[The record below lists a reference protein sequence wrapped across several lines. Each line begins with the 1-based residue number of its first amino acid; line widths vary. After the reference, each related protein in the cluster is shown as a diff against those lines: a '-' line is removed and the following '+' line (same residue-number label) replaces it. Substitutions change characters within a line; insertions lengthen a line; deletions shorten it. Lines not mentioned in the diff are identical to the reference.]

1 MHYTGTRNPLAAQNQ
16 MRPMTTIAAP
26 APTVHAEGLWKR
38 FGSTV
43 AVRNVSLTLN
53 PGEVVGL
60 VGPNGSGKTTT
71 IRMLLDILRPDEGSV
86 SVFGA
91 PISLESLSRIGYL
104 PEERGLYRNLRVV
117 PNMLY
122 LGELKG
128 MRREH
133 AIRRAGELFARL
145 GLEPHRGKKISEL
158 SRGLGQ
164 LVQFAATILHE
175 PDFVILDEPF
185 SGLDPVNVR
194 VMKDAVSRLRSE
206 GAAIMFSTHQMTDV
220 EELCDR
226 VIMIDGG
233 AVALDGPLAEIKRR
247 FAGSELFAVTDVDPA
262 NADGVLESRRDGAGY
277 ALRLAEGRTP
287 EDVLRWLL
295 ERGAKIDRFELA
307 TPSLEEIFLRVVERD
322 RTEGARDAE

>member
-1 MHYTGTRNPLAAQNQ
+1 
-16 MRPMTTIAAP
+16 MTTTPAAP
-26 APTVHAEGLWKR
+26 PTVRADGLWKR
-38 FGSTV
+38 FGSHV
-43 AVRNVSLTLN
+43 AVRDVSLSLD

-60 VGPNGSGKTTT
+60 VGPNGAGKTTT
-71 IRMLLDILRPDEGSV
+71 IRMLLDIFRPDQGSV

-91 PISLESLSRIGYL
+91 PVSPQAQSRIGYL
-104 PEERGLYRNLRVV
+104 PEERGLYRSLRVI

-122 LGELKG
+122 LAELKG
-128 MRREH
+128 MRREQ
-133 AIRRAGELFARL
+133 ALRRADELFALL
-145 GLEPHRGKKISEL
+145 GLEPHKGKKISEL

-175 PDFVILDEPF
+175 PAFIVLDEPF

-194 VMKDAVSRLRSE
+194 TMKDAVSRLRNE

-233 AVALDGPLAEIKRR
+233 TVVLDGPIADIKRR
-247 FAGSELFAVTDVDPA
+247 FAGSELFIVTDVDPQG
-262 NADGVLESRRDGAGY
+262 ADGVLVSRRDGAGY
-277 ALRLAEGRTP
+277 ALRLADGHAP
-287 EDVLRWLL
+287 EDVLRSLL

-307 TPSLEEIFLRVVERD
+307 TPSLEEIFLRVVGREQAEA
-322 RTEGARDAE
+322 EGDEE

>member
-1 MHYTGTRNPLAAQNQ
+1 
-16 MRPMTTIAAP
+16 MRRYNDSRMTTAA
-26 APTVHAEGLWKR
+26 ATTPTVRADGLWKR

-43 AVRNVSLTLN
+43 AVRNVSLSVN

-91 PISLESLSRIGYL
+91 PISPQAQSRIGYL
-104 PEERGLYRNLRVV
+104 PEERGLYRSLRVI

-122 LGELKG
+122 LAGLKG
-128 MRREH
+128 MEREH
-133 AIRRAGELFARL
+133 ALRRADELFALL
-145 GLEPHRGKKISEL
+145 GLEPHKGKKISEL

-164 LVQFAATILHE
+164 LAQFTATILHE
-175 PDFVILDEPF
+175 PDFIVLDEPF

-226 VIMIDGG
+226 VVMIDGG
-233 AVALDGPLAEIKRR
+233 TVVLDGPLADIKRR
-247 FAGSELFAVTDVDPA
+247 FAGNDLFVATDVDPEGA
-262 NADGVLESRRDGAGY
+262 HGVLTSRRDGSGY
-277 ALRLAEGRTP
+277 ALRLAEGSAP
-287 EDVLRWLL
+287 EDVLRSLL
-295 ERGAKIDRFELA
+295 KRGAKIDRFELA
-307 TPSLEEIFLRVVERD
+307 TPSLEEIFLRVVARD
-322 RTEGARDAE
+322 RMEEARDAE

>member
-1 MHYTGTRNPLAAQNQ
+1 
-16 MRPMTTIAAP
+16 MTTTPAAP
-26 APTVHAEGLWKR
+26 PTVRADGLWKR
-38 FGSTV
+38 FGSHV
-43 AVRNVSLTLN
+43 AVRDVSLSLD

-60 VGPNGSGKTTT
+60 VGPNGAGKTTT
-71 IRMLLDILRPDEGSV
+71 IRMLLDIFRPDQGSV

-91 PISLESLSRIGYL
+91 PVSPQAQSRIGYL
-104 PEERGLYRNLRVV
+104 PEERGLYRSLRVI

-122 LGELKG
+122 LAELKG
-128 MRREH
+128 MRREQ
-133 AIRRAGELFARL
+133 ALRRADELFALL
-145 GLEPHRGKKISEL
+145 GLEPHKGKKISEL

-175 PDFVILDEPF
+175 PAFIVLDEPF

-194 VMKDAVSRLRSE
+194 TMKDAVSRLRNE

-233 AVALDGPLAEIKRR
+233 TVVLDGPIADIKRR
-247 FAGSELFAVTDVDPA
+247 FAGSELFIVTDVDPQG
-262 NADGVLESRRDGAGY
+262 ADGVLVSRRDGAGY
-277 ALRLAEGRTP
+277 ALRLAEGSAP
-287 EDVLRWLL
+287 EDVLRSLL

-307 TPSLEEIFLRVVERD
+307 TPSLEEIFLRVVGREQAEA
-322 RTEGARDAE
+322 EGDEE

>member
-1 MHYTGTRNPLAAQNQ
+1 
-16 MRPMTTIAAP
+16 MTTTPAAP
-26 APTVHAEGLWKR
+26 PTVRADGLWKR
-38 FGSTV
+38 FGSHV
-43 AVRNVSLTLN
+43 AVRDVSLSLD

-60 VGPNGSGKTTT
+60 VGPNGAGKTTT
-71 IRMLLDILRPDEGSV
+71 IRMLLDILPPDQGSV

-91 PISLESLSRIGYL
+91 PVSPQAQSRIGYL
-104 PEERGLYRNLRVV
+104 PEERGLYRSLRVI

-122 LGELKG
+122 LAELKG
-128 MRREH
+128 MRREQ
-133 AIRRAGELFARL
+133 ALRRADELFALL
-145 GLEPHRGKKISEL
+145 GLEPHRGKKVGEL

-175 PDFVILDEPF
+175 PSFIVLDEPF

-194 VMKDAVSRLRSE
+194 VMKDAVSRLRNE

-233 AVALDGPLAEIKRR
+233 AVVLDGPIADIKRR
-247 FAGSELFAVTDVDPA
+247 FAGSELFIVTDVDPQG
-262 NADGVLESRRDGAGY
+262 ADGVLVSRRDGAGY
-277 ALRLAEGRTP
+277 ALRLAEGSAP
-287 EDVLRWLL
+287 EDVLRSLL

-307 TPSLEEIFLRVVERD
+307 TPSLEEIFLRVVGREQAEA
-322 RTEGARDAE
+322 EGDEE

>member
-1 MHYTGTRNPLAAQNQ
+1 
-16 MRPMTTIAAP
+16 MTTTPAAP
-26 APTVHAEGLWKR
+26 PTVRADGLWKR
-38 FGSTV
+38 FGNHV
-43 AVRNVSLTLN
+43 AVRDVSLSLD

-60 VGPNGSGKTTT
+60 VGPNGAGKTTT
-71 IRMLLDILRPDEGSV
+71 IRMLLDIFRPDQGSV

-91 PISLESLSRIGYL
+91 PVSPQAQSRIGYL
-104 PEERGLYRNLRVV
+104 PEERGLYRSLRVI

-122 LGELKG
+122 LAELKG
-128 MRREH
+128 MRREQ
-133 AIRRAGELFARL
+133 ALRRADELFALL
-145 GLEPHRGKKISEL
+145 GLEPHKGKKISEL

-175 PDFVILDEPF
+175 PAFIVLDEPF

-194 VMKDAVSRLRSE
+194 TMKDAVSRLRNE

-233 AVALDGPLAEIKRR
+233 TVVLYGPIADIKRR
-247 FAGSELFAVTDVDPA
+247 FAGSELFIVTDVDPQG
-262 NADGVLESRRDGAGY
+262 ADGVLVSRRDGAGY
-277 ALRLAEGRTP
+277 SLRLAEGSAP
-287 EDVLRWLL
+287 EDVLRSLL

-307 TPSLEEIFLRVVERD
+307 TPSLEEIFLRVVGREQAEA
-322 RTEGARDAE
+322 EGVEE

>member
-1 MHYTGTRNPLAAQNQ
+1 
-16 MRPMTTIAAP
+16 MTAP
-26 APTVHAEGLWKR
+26 STAPPTVRANGLWKR
-38 FGSTV
+38 FGSHV
-43 AVRNVSLTLN
+43 AVRDVSLSLS

-71 IRMLLDILRPDEGSV
+71 IRMLLDILRPDRGSV

-91 PISLESLSRIGYL
+91 PVSTEAQSRIGYL
-104 PEERGLYRNLRVV
+104 PEERGLYRSLRVV

-122 LGELKG
+122 LAELKG
-128 MRREH
+128 MQREH
-133 AIRRAGELFARL
+133 ALRRADELFALL

-175 PDFVILDEPF
+175 PDFIVLDEPF

-194 VMKDAVSRLRSE
+194 VMKDAVSLLRRE
-206 GAAIMFSTHQMTDV
+206 GATIMFSTHQMTDV

-226 VIMIDGG
+226 VVMIDRGT
-233 AVALDGPLAEIKRR
+233 VVLDGPLADIKRR
-247 FAGSELFAVTDVDPA
+247 FAGNDLFVATDLDPQG
-262 NADGVLESRRDGAGY
+262 ADGVLSARRDGAGY
-277 ALRLAEGRTP
+277 TLRLAEGRAP
-287 EDVLRWLL
+287 EDVLRSLL

-322 RTEGARDAE
+322 RMEGAGDAE

>member
-1 MHYTGTRNPLAAQNQ
+1 
-16 MRPMTTIAAP
+16 MRRYNDSRMTTAA
-26 APTVHAEGLWKR
+26 ATTPTVRADGLWKR

-43 AVRNVSLTLN
+43 AVRNVSLSVN

-91 PISLESLSRIGYL
+91 PISPQAQSRIGYL
-104 PEERGLYRNLRVV
+104 PEERGLYRSLRVI

-122 LGELKG
+122 LAGLKG
-128 MRREH
+128 MEREH
-133 AIRRAGELFARL
+133 ALRRADELFALL
-145 GLEPHRGKKISEL
+145 GLEPHKGKKISEL

-164 LVQFAATILHE
+164 LAQFAATILHE
-175 PDFVILDEPF
+175 PDFIVLDEPF

-194 VMKDAVSRLRSE
+194 VMKDAVSQLRGE

-233 AVALDGPLAEIKRR
+233 TVVLDGPLADIKRR
-247 FAGSELFAVTDVDPA
+247 FAGNDLFVATDVDPEG
-262 NADGVLESRRDGAGY
+262 ADGVLTSRRDGSGY
-277 ALRLAEGRTP
+277 ALRLAEGSAP
-287 EDVLRWLL
+287 EDVLRSLL
-295 ERGAKIDRFELA
+295 KRGAKIDRFELA
-307 TPSLEEIFLRVVERD
+307 TPSLEEIFLRVVARD
-322 RTEGARDAE
+322 RMEEARDAE

>member
-1 MHYTGTRNPLAAQNQ
+1 MTATAA
-16 MRPMTTIAAP
+16 IL
-26 APTVHAEGLWKR
+26 PTVRADGLWKR
-38 FGSTV
+38 FGSHV
-43 AVRNVSLTLN
+43 AVRDVSLSLD

-60 VGPNGSGKTTT
+60 VGPNGAGKTTT

-91 PISLESLSRIGYL
+91 PISQQAQSRIGYL
-104 PEERGLYRNLRVV
+104 PEERGLYRSLRVI

-122 LGELKG
+122 LAELKG
-128 MRREH
+128 MERER
-133 AIRRAGELFARL
+133 ALRRADELFALL

-164 LVQFAATILHE
+164 LVQFAATILHG
-175 PDFVILDEPF
+175 PDFIVLDEPF

-226 VIMIDGG
+226 VIMIDDG
-233 AVALDGPLAEIKRR
+233 AVVLDGPLTDIKRR
-247 FAGSELFAVTDVDPA
+247 FAGNDLFVATDVDPQD
-262 NADGVLESRRDGAGY
+262 ADGVLVSRRDGPGY
-277 ALRLAEGRTP
+277 ALRLAEGSAP
-287 EDVLRWLL
+287 EDVLRSLL

-307 TPSLEEIFLRVVERD
+307 TPSLEEIFLRVVQRD
-322 RTEGARDAE
+322 RMEEARDAE

>member
-1 MHYTGTRNPLAAQNQ
+1 MSTV
-16 MRPMTTIAAP
+16 P
-26 APTVHAEGLWKR
+26 AIPPTVHAHGLFKR

-43 AVRNVSLTLN
+43 AVQNVSLSVN

-86 SVFGA
+86 SLFGA
-91 PISLESLSRIGYL
+91 PVNAEAQSRVGYL
-104 PEERGLYRNLRVV
+104 PEERGLYRSLRVI

-122 LGELKG
+122 LAGLKG
-128 MRREH
+128 MQRED
-133 AIRRAGELFARL
+133 ALRRAHELFAML
-145 GLEPHRGKKISEL
+145 GLEPHKGKKISEL

-175 PDFVILDEPF
+175 PRFVVLDEPF

-194 VMKDAVSRLRSE
+194 VMKDAVSRLRAE
-206 GAAIMFSTHQMTDV
+206 GAAVMFSTHQMTDV

-226 VIMIDGG
+226 VVMIDRGT
-233 AVALDGPLAEIKRR
+233 VVLDGPLVDIKRR
-247 FAGSELFAVTDVDPA
+247 FARNDLFVATDLDPEG
-262 NADGVLESRRDGAGY
+262 ADGVLDSRRDGAGY
-277 ALRLAEGRTP
+277 ALRLAEGRAP
-287 EDVLRWLL
+287 EDVLRSLL

-307 TPSLEEIFLRVVERD
+307 TPSLEEIFLRLVDRD
-322 RTEGARDAE
+322 RMEEVRGAE

>member
-1 MHYTGTRNPLAAQNQ
+1 
-16 MRPMTTIAAP
+16 MTTAA
-26 APTVHAEGLWKR
+26 ATTPTVRADGLWKR

-43 AVRNVSLTLN
+43 AVRNVSLSVN

-91 PISLESLSRIGYL
+91 PISPEAQSRIGYL
-104 PEERGLYRNLRVV
+104 PEERGLYRSLRVI

-122 LGELKG
+122 LAALKG
-128 MRREH
+128 MEREH
-133 AIRRAGELFARL
+133 ALRRADELFALL
-145 GLEPHRGKKISEL
+145 GLEPHKGKKISEL

-164 LVQFAATILHE
+164 LAQFAATILHE
-175 PDFVILDEPF
+175 PDFIVLDEPF

-233 AVALDGPLAEIKRR
+233 TVVLDGPLADIKRR
-247 FAGSELFAVTDVDPA
+247 FAGNDLFVATDVDPEG
-262 NADGVLESRRDGAGY
+262 ADGVLTSRRDGSGY
-277 ALRLAEGRTP
+277 ALRLAEGSAP
-287 EDVLRWLL
+287 EDVLRSLL
-295 ERGAKIDRFELA
+295 ERGAQIDRFELA
-307 TPSLEEIFLRVVERD
+307 TPSLEEIFLRVVARD
-322 RTEGARDAE
+322 RMEEARDAE

>member
-1 MHYTGTRNPLAAQNQ
+1 
-16 MRPMTTIAAP
+16 MTTTPAAP
-26 APTVHAEGLWKR
+26 PTVRADGLWKR
-38 FGSTV
+38 FGSHI
-43 AVRNVSLTLN
+43 AVRDVSLSLD

-60 VGPNGSGKTTT
+60 VGPNGAGKTTT
-71 IRMLLDILRPDEGSV
+71 IRMLLDILRPDQGSV

-91 PISLESLSRIGYL
+91 PVSPQAQSRIGYL
-104 PEERGLYRNLRVV
+104 PEERGLYRSLRVI

-122 LGELKG
+122 LAELKG
-128 MRREH
+128 MRREQ
-133 AIRRAGELFARL
+133 ALRRADELFALL
-145 GLEPHRGKKISEL
+145 GLEPHKGKKISEL

-175 PDFVILDEPF
+175 PAFIVLDEPF

-194 VMKDAVSRLRSE
+194 TMKDAVSRLRNE

-233 AVALDGPLAEIKRR
+233 TVVLYGPIADIKRR
-247 FAGSELFAVTDVDPA
+247 FAGSELFIVTDVDPQG
-262 NADGVLESRRDGAGY
+262 ADGVLVSRRDGAGY
-277 ALRLAEGRTP
+277 ALRLAEGSAP
-287 EDVLRWLL
+287 EDVLRSLL

-307 TPSLEEIFLRVVERD
+307 TPSLEEIFLRVVGREQAEA
-322 RTEGARDAE
+322 EGDEE

>member
-1 MHYTGTRNPLAAQNQ
+1 
-16 MRPMTTIAAP
+16 MRRYNDSRMTTAA
-26 APTVHAEGLWKR
+26 ATTPTVRADGLWKR

-43 AVRNVSLTLN
+43 AVRNVSLSVN

-71 IRMLLDILRPDEGSV
+71 IRMLLDILCPDEGSV

-91 PISLESLSRIGYL
+91 PISPQAQSRIGYL
-104 PEERGLYRNLRVV
+104 PEERGLYRSLRVI

-122 LGELKG
+122 LAGLKG
-128 MRREH
+128 MEREH
-133 AIRRAGELFARL
+133 ALRRADELFALL
-145 GLEPHRGKKISEL
+145 GLEPHKGKKISEL

-164 LVQFAATILHE
+164 LAQFTATILHE
-175 PDFVILDEPF
+175 PDFIVLDEPF

-226 VIMIDGG
+226 VVMIDGG
-233 AVALDGPLAEIKRR
+233 TVVLDGPLADIKRR
-247 FAGSELFAVTDVDPA
+247 FAGNDLFVATDVDPEG
-262 NADGVLESRRDGAGY
+262 ADGVLTSRRDGSGY
-277 ALRLAEGRTP
+277 ALRLAEGSAP
-287 EDVLRWLL
+287 EDVLRSLL
-295 ERGAKIDRFELA
+295 KRGAKIDRFELA
-307 TPSLEEIFLRVVERD
+307 TPSLEEIFLRVVARD
-322 RTEGARDAE
+322 RMEEARDAE

>member
-1 MHYTGTRNPLAAQNQ
+1 MLTVPVV
-16 MRPMTTIAAP
+16 P
-26 APTVHAEGLWKR
+26 PTVHAHGLFKR
-38 FGSTV
+38 FGSTM
-43 AVRNVSLTLN
+43 AVRNVSLSVN

-86 SVFGA
+86 SLFGA
-91 PISLESLSRIGYL
+91 PVNAEAQSRVGYL
-104 PEERGLYRNLRVV
+104 PEERGLYRSLRVI

-122 LGELKG
+122 LAELKG

-133 AIRRAGELFARL
+133 ALRRADELFALL
-145 GLEPHRGKKISEL
+145 GLEPHKGKKISEL

-175 PDFVILDEPF
+175 PDFIVLDEPF

-194 VMKDAVSRLRSE
+194 VMKDAVSQLRAE
-206 GAAIMFSTHQMTDV
+206 GAAVMFSTHQMTDV

-226 VIMIDGG
+226 VVMIDGG
-233 AVALDGPLAEIKRR
+233 TVVLDGPLVEIKRR
-247 FAGSELFAVTDVDPA
+247 FAGNDLFVATDLDPEG
-262 NADGVLESRRDGAGY
+262 ADGVLESRRDGAGY
-277 ALRLAEGRTP
+277 ALRLAEGRAP
-287 EDVLRWLL
+287 EDVLRSLL

-307 TPSLEEIFLRVVERD
+307 TPSLEEIFLRVVDRD
-322 RTEGARDAE
+322 RMEEAHDGE

>member
-1 MHYTGTRNPLAAQNQ
+1 
-16 MRPMTTIAAP
+16 MRRYNDSRMTTAA
-26 APTVHAEGLWKR
+26 ATTPTVRADGLWKR

-43 AVRNVSLTLN
+43 AVRNVSLSVN

-91 PISLESLSRIGYL
+91 PISPQAQSRIGYL
-104 PEERGLYRNLRVV
+104 PEERGLYRSLRVI

-122 LGELKG
+122 LAGLKG
-128 MRREH
+128 MEREH
-133 AIRRAGELFARL
+133 ALRRADELFALL
-145 GLEPHRGKKISEL
+145 GLEPHKGKKISEL

-164 LVQFAATILHE
+164 LAQFAATILHE
-175 PDFVILDEPF
+175 PDFIVLDEPF

-194 VMKDAVSRLRSE
+194 VMKDAVSRLRGE

-226 VIMIDGG
+226 VVMIDGG
-233 AVALDGPLAEIKRR
+233 TVVLDGPLADIKRR
-247 FAGSELFAVTDVDPA
+247 FAGNDLFVATDVDPEG
-262 NADGVLESRRDGAGY
+262 ADGVLTSRRDGSGY
-277 ALRLAEGRTP
+277 ALRLAEGSAP
-287 EDVLRWLL
+287 EDVLRSLL
-295 ERGAKIDRFELA
+295 KRGAKIDRFELA
-307 TPSLEEIFLRVVERD
+307 TPSLEEIFLRVVARD
-322 RTEGARDAE
+322 RMEEARDAE

>member
-1 MHYTGTRNPLAAQNQ
+1 
-16 MRPMTTIAAP
+16 MTTAA
-26 APTVHAEGLWKR
+26 ATTPTVRADGLWKR
-38 FGSTV
+38 FGGHV
-43 AVRNVSLTLN
+43 AVRDVSISLD

-60 VGPNGSGKTTT
+60 VGPNGAGKTTT

-91 PISLESLSRIGYL
+91 PISPQAQSRIGYL
-104 PEERGLYRNLRVV
+104 PEERGLYRSLRVI

-122 LGELKG
+122 LAGLKE
-128 MRREH
+128 MQRDH
-133 AIRRAGELFARL
+133 ALRRAGELFTLL
-145 GLEPHRGKKISEL
+145 GLEPHKGKKISEL

-175 PDFVILDEPF
+175 PSFIVLDEPF

-233 AVALDGPLAEIKRR
+233 AVVLDGPLADIKRR
-247 FAGSELFAVTDVDPA
+247 FAGNDLFVATDLDPQG
-262 NADGVLESRRDGAGY
+262 ADGVLESRRDGPGY
-277 ALRLAEGRTP
+277 ALRLVEGGAP
-287 EDVLRWLL
+287 EDVLRSLL
-295 ERGAKIDRFELA
+295 ERGTKIDRFELA
-307 TPSLEEIFLRVVERD
+307 TPSLEEIFLRVVGREQ
-322 RTEGARDAE
+322 AEVEHDEQ

>member
-1 MHYTGTRNPLAAQNQ
+1 
-16 MRPMTTIAAP
+16 MTTTPAAP
-26 APTVHAEGLWKR
+26 PTVRADGLWKR
-38 FGSTV
+38 FGNHV
-43 AVRNVSLTLN
+43 AVRDVSLSLD

-60 VGPNGSGKTTT
+60 VGPNGAGKTTT
-71 IRMLLDILRPDEGSV
+71 IRMLLDILRPDQGSV

-91 PISLESLSRIGYL
+91 PVSPQAQSRIGYL
-104 PEERGLYRNLRVV
+104 PEERGLYRSLRVI

-122 LGELKG
+122 LAELKG
-128 MRREH
+128 MRREQ
-133 AIRRAGELFARL
+133 ALRRADELFALL
-145 GLEPHRGKKISEL
+145 GLEPHKGKKISEL

-175 PDFVILDEPF
+175 PAFIVLDEPF

-194 VMKDAVSRLRSE
+194 TMKDAVSRLRNE

-233 AVALDGPLAEIKRR
+233 TVVLYGPIADIKRR
-247 FAGSELFAVTDVDPA
+247 FAGSELFIVTDVDPQG
-262 NADGVLESRRDGAGY
+262 ADGVLVSRRDGAGY
-277 ALRLAEGRTP
+277 SLRLAEGSAP
-287 EDVLRWLL
+287 EDVLRSLL

-307 TPSLEEIFLRVVERD
+307 TPSLEEIFLRVVGREQAEA
-322 RTEGARDAE
+322 EGDEE